1 MAEQKTGR
9 RIIMNDG
16 TTWEDSECGYAD
28 GFLWLYLHGVQ
39 LSDAFPIVN
48 DPNATKKI
56 IFEYG
61 EMSDKYTGFKKLQTI
76 RNEDYGCSVCLT
88 K

>member
-1 MAEQKTGR
+1 MKGPKTGR

-16 TTWEDSECGYAD
+16 TTWEDSECGCAD
-28 GFLWLYLHGVQ
+28 GFLWLRLHGVQ
-39 LSDAFPIVN
+39 MQDAFPVVS

-61 EMSDKYTGFKKLQTI
+61 EMSDKYTGYKTLQII
-76 RNEDYGCSVCLT
+76 RNEEFGCSVCLT

>member
-1 MAEQKTGR
+1 MAEPKTGR
-9 RIIMNDG
+9 RIIMNNG

-28 GFLWLYLHGVQ
+28 GFLWLFLHGVTLQ
-39 LSDAFPIVN
+39 EAYQVVTNPDA
-48 DPNATKKI
+48 TEKI

-61 EMSDKYTGFKKLQTI
+61 EMSDEYSGYNNLQII
-76 RNEDYGCSVCLT
+76 RNEDFGCSACLT